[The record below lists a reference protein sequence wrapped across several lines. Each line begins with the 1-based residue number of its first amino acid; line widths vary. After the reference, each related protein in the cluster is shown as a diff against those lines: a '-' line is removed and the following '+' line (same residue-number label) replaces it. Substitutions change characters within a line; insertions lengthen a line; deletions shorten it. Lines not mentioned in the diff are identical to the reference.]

1 MNTMIYT
8 ILFSLLAMASADRLR
23 IVNNCAADFEIS
35 SIYFPTG
42 TGIQCFKM
50 KKIAVGNQIVIDNF
64 FYDEDVVLLKSSAKT
79 DSDNFKYIDTLRSV
93 MRNEDDIGGECAKL
107 VKSGNVGVY
116 SVEPGVP
123 YLILCANKPSPK
135 PNKSVIQPTDIR
147 ITNTCAKS
155 VSISFMQYIG
165 DSGVYCSRLQTL
177 RAGETF
183 DTTVQL
189 SLDFLVLRGPV
200 VSTTE
205 DIKYVN
211 SLKKAIS
218 GTTDSFDGVC
228 HEIAKT
234 GGDVYTIT
242 KGVKLV
248 ELCGSPKPAPKPRS
262 FGPTDN

>member
-1 MNTMIYT
+1 MNTMISA
-8 ILFSLLAMASADRLR
+8 ILLSLLAVASADRLK
-23 IVNNCAADFEIS
+23 IVNNCAADLEIS
-35 SIYFPTG
+35 RIYFPTG

-50 KKIAVGNQIVIDNF
+50 KKVAVGNQIVIDNF
-64 FYDEDVVLLKSSAKT
+64 FYDEDAVLLKSPAKF
-79 DSDNFKYIDTLRSV
+79 DSDSFKYIDTLRAV
-93 MRNEDDIGGECAKL
+93 MGKEEDIGAECTKL

-116 SVEPGVP
+116 SVESGVP
-123 YLILCANKPSPK
+123 YLTLCANKSD
-135 PNKSVIQPTDIR
+135 IQPTDIR

-155 VSISFMQYIG
+155 VNISFMQYIG

-189 SLDFLVLRGPV
+189 SLDFLVLRGPG
-200 VSTTE
+200 VSTTG

-242 KGVKLV
+242 EGVKLV
-248 ELCGSPKPAPKPRS
+248 ELCGSPKPTPKPRS
-262 FGPTDN
+262 FGPADN